1 MNIILLGAPG
11 SGKGTQGEI
20 LASRIGVPRI
30 ATGDLLRAAVAAES
44 RLGEKARRYMDQGE
58 LVPDDVILGLI
69 REKLASPE
77 AAKGVVMDGF
87 PRTPAQATAVDG
99 YLSGRGAGVDQV
111 VSFDVPDGELVV
123 RAIGRAA
130 AEGRSDDTPD
140 TIRKRLAVYREQT
153 QPLIEHYQKRG
164 IVSILDGT
172 GTIDDV
178 AKRVEGALE
187 S

>member
-1 MNIILLGAPG
+1 M
-11 SGKGTQGEI
+11 
-20 LASRIGVPRI
+20 
-30 ATGDLLRAAVAAES
+30 
-44 RLGEKARRYMDQGE
+44 
-58 LVPDDVILGLI
+58 
-69 REKLASPE
+69 
-77 AAKGVVMDGF
+77 
-87 PRTPAQATAVDG
+87 
-99 YLSGRGAGVDQV
+99 
-111 VSFDVPDGELVV
+111 SFDVPDGELVV

-172 GTIDDV
+172 GTIDEV